1 MSPASPDF
9 RATLAARA
17 FDWARSELGPA
28 SAQLLEQPQSSSAVV
43 ARIERGEELES
54 AVLAEV
60 HAASAVDARLA
71 NEFLAHFLPDL
82 TRAGQRLRSRQLKR
96 FLDTGDLV
104 QSMLADAWP
113 NLAAIRFTTRPQFL
127 AFLSQRLRWKASDR
141 SRSLEADK
149 RREDARVELDEE
161 SVQAQEHRRDGL
173 SSAVDPDD
181 WERLVQLIVRLPERD
196 RRMLTAFLA
205 GRSIDELA
213 TEHGLSRDATR
224 VAVQRAIARARA
236 RS

>member
-1 MSPASPDF
+1 MLPPSHDSRTA
-9 RATLAARA
+9 LAARA
-17 FDWARSELGPA
+17 LAWAQAELGPA
-28 SAQLLEQPQSSSAVV
+28 SAQALEQPQISSAVLS
-43 ARIERGEELES
+43 RIERGEELDT
-54 AVLAEV
+54 AVLAEI
-60 HAASAVDARLA
+60 HAASSGDARLA

-113 NLAAIRFTTRPQFL
+113 SLAAIRFTTRPQFL

-149 RREDARVELDEE
+149 RREDARVELDEG
-161 SVQAQEHRRDGL
+161 SLQAQEHGRHGL

-181 WERLVQLIVRLPERD
+181 WERMVQLIVRLPERD
-196 RRMLTAFLA
+196 RRLLSAFLA
-205 GRSIDELA
+205 GRSIDEIA
-213 TEHGLSRDATR
+213 AEHGRSRDATR
-224 VAVQRAIARARA
+224 MAIQRAIARARA